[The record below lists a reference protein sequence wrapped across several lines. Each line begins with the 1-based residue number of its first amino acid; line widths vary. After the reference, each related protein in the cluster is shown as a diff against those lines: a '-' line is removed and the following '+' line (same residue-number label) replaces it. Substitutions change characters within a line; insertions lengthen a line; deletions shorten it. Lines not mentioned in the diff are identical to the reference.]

1 MEDEESVSDGTED
14 ELPEEAPSPWNKLS
28 PKDREK
34 SDPNPWG
41 GEDQPPLRENRPV
54 VERESPP
61 PPPPEK
67 EEEPEEEE
75 ILVPVAEEDQVDIE
89 EGWNRRRR
97 NRSAAIQFLYAW
109 ELNRPENL
117 SDSLDEFFIERE
129 LKRDDYVYTEELIHG
144 AVEKMEEID
153 QLIEELAENW
163 EFGRIAKIDLTLL
176 RLGMHELLHRPDVP
190 PVVVINEIIDLGK
203 AYSEKKSKRFL
214 NGILDQVLAKL
225 DRPARESSL

>member
-1 MEDEESVSDGTED
+1 MEDEESVTDGTED

-28 PKDREK
+28 PKGRQK
-34 SDPNPWG
+34 SAQTPWG
-41 GEDQPPLRENRPV
+41 SDTRPPLEETRPT
-54 VERESPP
+54 VEESPP
-61 PPPPEK
+61 TPEK
-67 EEEPEEEE
+67 EEEPKEEE
-75 ILVPVAEEDQVDIE
+75 ILVPVEEDDQVDVE
-89 EGWNRRRR
+89 AGWNRRRR

-117 SDSLDEFFIERE
+117 SDSLDEFFIERK
-129 LKRDDYVYTEELIHG
+129 LPRDDYVYTEELIHG

-153 QLIEELAENW
+153 QLIEEMAENW
-163 EFGRIAKIDLTLL
+163 DFRRIAKIDLTLL

-203 AYSEKKSKRFL
+203 AYSEKESKRFL

-225 DRPARESSL
+225 DRPAREPSL